1 MTMTRGA
8 AGGRWQ
14 RGGGTNEAGSSTHS
28 GEEADGGSAWVPP
41 PRAQDRSVR
50 EIEEIAVVTGKM
62 AATSVNASVALP
74 ARQLSL
80 GVEHEALEPV
90 HMPVMLVTRM
100 TQV

>member
-1 MTMTRGA
+1 MV
-8 AGGRWQ
+8 GR
-14 RGGGTNEAGSSTHS
+14 
-28 GEEADGGSAWVPP
+28 
-41 PRAQDRSVR
+41 
-50 EIEEIAVVTGKM
+50 EIAVVTGKM

-80 GVEHEALEPV
+80 GVEHEALVRAEDVVDVRLSGWQESRVEPV